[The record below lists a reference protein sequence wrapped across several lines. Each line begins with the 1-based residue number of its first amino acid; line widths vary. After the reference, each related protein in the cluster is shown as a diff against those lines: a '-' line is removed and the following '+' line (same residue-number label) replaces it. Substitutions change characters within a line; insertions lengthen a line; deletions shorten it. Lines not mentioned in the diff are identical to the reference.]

1 MFYKLQEIELMV
13 TIIKKGMKKKEI
25 HSLISDKKK
34 RKKGIDLKKY
44 CGKVKLQEGPLMIQR
59 KYRDEW
65 N

>member
-1 MFYKLQEIELMV
+1 MV

-44 CGKVKLQEGPLMIQR
+44 CGKVKLQEDPLMIQR
-59 KYRDEW
+59 KNRDEW